1 MCFDIKSNSYFPKK
15 KKLNINPNQS
25 YKRKREDFVME
36 KKIQYQNTFFIIK
49 KIKKPLTLIR
59 VIRNNENPPKEN
71 REREY
76 SQFVCG
82 KNMD

>member
-1 MCFDIKSNSYFPKK
+1 
-15 KKLNINPNQS
+15 
-25 YKRKREDFVME
+25 ME

-49 KIKKPLTLIR
+49 KKKKPLTLIR

-76 SQFVCG
+76 SQFGCG